1 MTVGDT
7 RIKDPVCDMMVDPRH
22 LAIDYLGMHF
32 AFCSEQCKQR
42 FLDNPNLY
50 IGSAGY
56 KAPRQEGR
64 EVLKRRRLKLSAP
77 LSCETAARVIAQVQ
91 SMMGIKRVEID
102 NDIVDVTYDLL
113 EATEAQIE
121 AAIAQSGAALG
132 QSLARRLSR
141 AFVQYFEETE
151 LESLEARPPSHHHG
165 H

>member
-1 MTVGDT
+1 MTSGDT
-7 RIKDPVCDMMVDPRH
+7 KIKDPVCHMMVDPRQ
-22 LAIDYLGMHF
+22 LSIDYLGMHF

-42 FLDNPNLY
+42 FLDNPHLY
-50 IGSAGY
+50 IGAPGQ

-64 EVLKRRRLKLSAP
+64 EVLKRRRLKLSSALTP
-77 LSCETAARVIAQVQ
+77 ETAARVIEQVQ

-121 AAIAQSGAALG
+121 AAIAQSGAVLG
-132 QSLARRLSR
+132 QNLARRLSR

-151 LESLEARPPSHHHG
+151 LDSLEASSSTHHHG